1 MRTRQVTIATFNMG
15 SMARRRWPVPNHA
28 SIEFGPAIARHPE
41 IFGAHHTGG
50 IDFGSDFVCVSK
62 HALSY
67 GVSGNDVELA
77 VAVPGPEADRL
88 AATAQRA
95 GCYAIMGFL
104 ERNGVKP
111 LNSAVVLDGA

>member
-1 MRTRQVTIATFNMG
+1 MPASSSG
-15 SMARRRWPVPNHA
+15 RRSR
-28 SIEFGPAIARHPE
+28 AILRSSGL
-41 IFGAHHTGG
+41 ITQGG
-50 IDFGSDFVCVSK
+50 IDFGSDFVCASK

-67 GVSGNDVELA
+67 GVSGSDVELA
-77 VAVPGPEADRL
+77 VAVPGPEVDRL